1 MEQTK
6 KINNLTFLEFI
17 DELKGKRILNQYGKE
32 IPKYILFWK
41 GLTPSQVKEKFNLV
55 NRK

>member
-17 DELKGKRILNQYGKE
+17 DELKGKRILNQYDKE
-32 IPKYILFWK
+32 IPKYILFWRK
-41 GLTPSQVKEKFNLV
+41 LTPEQIKERFNLI
-55 NRK
+55 NRE

>member
-1 MEQTK
+1 MQEPKT
-6 KINNLTFLEFI
+6 INGITFLDFMQEFR
-17 DELKGKRILNQYGKE
+17 GKRIINQYGKE

-41 GLTPSQVKEKFNLV
+41 RLTPSQVKEKFNLV

>member
-6 KINNLTFLEFI
+6 TINGLTFLDFMHEFR
-17 DELKGKRILNQYGKE
+17 GKRILNQYGKE
-32 IPKYILFWK
+32 IPKYILFWRR
-41 GLTPSQVKEKFNLV
+41 LTPSQVKEKFNLV